1 MTTQSKYYC
10 LADTVFY
17 MESRCVVVE
26 TEALKPFQIEEVT
39 PDYRL
44 YIDFAEDAEE
54 TNDAYGYASIRRN
67 EDKIWLSINKSRMK
81 TVSDWQ
87 VFVILPLIRLL
98 LERGILVLHS
108 SYVIHD
114 GKAILF
120 SGDCGCGKSTQASLW
135 EQNRQAE
142 IINGDRS
149 LVYCRD
155 GKVYAGG
162 HFHCG
167 TSGIRKNKS
176 AELKAIVLLSQ
187 SLENE
192 VSFPKGVESFQK
204 ILSQCAYDVEKL
216 EEIEMVTQLV
226 AQLVQNAKV
235 LKLSCRKDH
244 SAVEALE
251 NVIMQSEK

>member
-10 LADTVFY
+10 LAETVFS
-17 MESRCVVVE
+17 MESRCKLME
-26 TEALKPFQIEEVT
+26 TEALKCFQIEEGT
-39 PDYRL
+39 PDYRIH
-44 YIDFAEDAEE
+44 IDFAADGEE
-54 TNDAYGYASIRRN
+54 TNEAYGYASIRRIEN
-67 EDKIWLSINKSRMK
+67 EIWLSLNKERME

-87 VFVILPLIRLL
+87 IFVILPLVRLL
-98 LERGILVLHS
+98 LEQGILVLHS
-108 SYVIHD
+108 SFVIHK

-120 SGDCGCGKSTQASLW
+120 TGDCGIGKSTQAALW
-135 EQNRQAE
+135 EKYRLAE

-187 SLENE
+187 SIENK

-204 ILSQCAYDVEKL
+204 ILSQCAYDVEKR

-226 AQLVQNAKV
+226 AQLVQNARI

-244 SAVEALE
+244 SAVEMLE

>member
-10 LADTVFY
+10 LAETVFC
-17 MESRCVVVE
+17 MESRCVLTE
-26 TEALKPFQIEEVT
+26 TEALKDFQIEERT
-39 PDYRL
+39 PDYRIH
-44 YIDFAEDAEE
+44 IDFAADGEE
-54 TNDAYGYASIRRN
+54 TNEAYGYAAIQRHEN
-67 EDKIWLSINKSRMK
+67 EIWLSLNKNRMK

-87 VFVILPLIRLL
+87 IFVVLPLVRLL
-98 LERGILVLHS
+98 LERGVLVLHS
-108 SYVIHD
+108 SYIIHE
-114 GKAILF
+114 GKAVLF
-120 SGDCGCGKSTQASLW
+120 SGDCGCGKSTQALLW

-192 VSFPKGVESFQK
+192 VSVPKGIESFQK
-204 ILSQCAYDVEKL
+204 LLSQCAYDIEKR
-216 EEIEMVTQLV
+216 EEIEMATQLIV
-226 AQLVQNAKV
+226 GLVQNAKV
-235 LKLSCRKDH
+235 LKYRCCKDI

-251 NVIMQSEK
+251 SVLE

>member
-1 MTTQSKYYC
+1 M
-10 LADTVFY
+10 
-17 MESRCVVVE
+17 
-26 TEALKPFQIEEVT
+26 
-39 PDYRL
+39 PDYRV
-44 YIDFAEDAEE
+44 YIDCAEDAEE

-176 AELKAIVLLSQ
+176 AELKAIVMLSQ
-187 SLENE
+187 GLENE
-192 VSFPKGVESFQK
+192 VVVPKGVESFRE
-204 ILSQCAYDVEKL
+204 ILSQCAYDVEKR

-226 AQLVQNAKV
+226 AQLVQNARI

-244 SAVEALE
+244 SAVEMLE

>member
-10 LADTVFY
+10 LAETVFC
-17 MESRCVVVE
+17 MESRCALVE
-26 TEALKPFQIEEVT
+26 TEALKDFQIEERT
-39 PDYRL
+39 PDYL
-44 YIDFAEDAEE
+44 VHIDFAKEGEE
-54 TNDAYGYASIRRN
+54 TNEAYGYASISRIEN
-67 EDKIWLSINKSRMK
+67 EIWLSLSKERME

-87 VFVILPLIRLL
+87 IFVILPLVRLL

-108 SYVIHD
+108 SYIIHE
-114 GKAILF
+114 GKAVLF

-149 LVYCRD
+149 IVYCRD

-187 SLENE
+187 SPENK
-192 VSFPKGVESFQK
+192 VSVPKGIESFQK
-204 ILSQCAYDVEKL
+204 ILSQCAYDVEKRK
-216 EEIEMVTQLV
+216 EIEMATQLV
-226 AQLVQNAKV
+226 AELVQNAKV
-235 LKLSCRKDH
+235 FHFHCREDV

-251 NVIMQSEK
+251 SVLD

>member
-1 MTTQSKYYC
+1 M
-10 LADTVFY
+10 
-17 MESRCVVVE
+17 
-26 TEALKPFQIEEVT
+26 
-39 PDYRL
+39 PDYRV

-87 VFVILPLIRLL
+87 IFVILPLVRLL
-98 LERGILVLHS
+98 LEQGILVLHS
-108 SYVIHD
+108 SYVIHK

-120 SGDCGCGKSTQASLW
+120 TGDCGIGKSTQAALW
-135 EQNRQAE
+135 EKYRLAE

-155 GKVYAGG
+155 GKVYVGG

-187 SLENE
+187 SPENK
-192 VSFPKGVESFQK
+192 VSVPKGIESFQK
-204 ILSQCAYDVEKL
+204 ILSQCAYDVEKR

-226 AQLVQNAKV
+226 AQLVQNARI

-244 SAVEALE
+244 SAVEMLE

>member
-1 MTTQSKYYC
+1 
-10 LADTVFY
+10 
-17 MESRCVVVE
+17 MESRCALVE

-54 TNDAYGYASIRRN
+54 TNDAFGYAKIYRKEN
-67 EDKIWLSINKSRMK
+67 ELWLSLNKGRLE

-87 VFVILPLIRLL
+87 IFTLIPLVRLL
-98 LERGILVLHS
+98 MERGVLVLHS
-108 SYVIHD
+108 AYIVYK

-149 LVYCRD
+149 LVYCRG

-162 HFHCG
+162 YFHCG
-167 TSGIRKNKS
+167 TSGIRKNQT
-176 AELKAIVLLSQ
+176 AELQAIVMLSQ
-187 SLENE
+187 GLENE
-192 VSFPKGVESFQK
+192 VVVPKGVESFRE
-204 ILSQCAYDVEKL
+204 ILSQCAYDVENR
-216 EEIEMVTQLV
+216 EEIEMATQLV
-226 AQLVQNAKV
+226 AQLVQNARI

-244 SAVEALE
+244 SAVEMLE

>member
-1 MTTQSKYYC
+1 M
-10 LADTVFY
+10 
-17 MESRCVVVE
+17 E
-26 TEALKPFQIEEVT
+26 TEALKAFQIGKRT
-39 PDYRL
+39 PDFRL
-44 YIDFAEDAEE
+44 YIDFAKDAEE
-54 TNDAYGYASIRRN
+54 TNDAHGYARIRRN
-67 EDKIWLSINKSRMK
+67 ENEIWLSINKNWMK

-87 VFVILPLIRLL
+87 IFVMLPLVGLL

-108 SYVIHD
+108 SYVIHE

-149 LVYCRD
+149 LVYCKE
-155 GKVYAGG
+155 GKAYVGG

-192 VSFPKGVESFQK
+192 VSVPKGIESFQK
-204 ILSQCAYDVEKL
+204 ILSQCAYDVEKR
-216 EEIEMVTQLV
+216 EEIEMATRLV
-226 AQLVQNAKV
+226 AQLVQNARV
-235 LKLSCRKDH
+235 LKLSCRKDI

-251 NVIMQSEK
+251 SAVLQSEK

>member
-1 MTTQSKYYC
+1 M
-10 LADTVFY
+10 
-17 MESRCVVVE
+17 
-26 TEALKPFQIEEVT
+26 
-39 PDYRL
+39 PDYWL
-44 YIDFAEDAEE
+44 YIDFAKDEGETDDAH
-54 TNDAYGYASIRRN
+54 GYASIRRN
-67 EDKIWLSINKSRMK
+67 ENEIWLSINKNRM
-81 TVSDWQ
+81 TAVSDWQ
-87 VFVILPLIRLL
+87 IFVMLPLVRLL

-108 SYVIHD
+108 SYIIHE
-114 GKAILF
+114 GKAVLF
-120 SGDCGCGKSTQASLW
+120 SGPCGCGKSTQASLW

-176 AELKAIVLLSQ
+176 AELKAIVMLSQ
-187 SLENE
+187 GLENE
-192 VSFPKGVESFQK
+192 VSFPKGIESFQK
-204 ILSQCAYDVEKL
+204 ILSQCAYDVENR

-226 AQLVQNAKV
+226 AQLVQNARI

>member
-10 LADTVFY
+10 LAETVFC
-17 MESRCVVVE
+17 MESRCLLVE
-26 TEALKPFQIEEVT
+26 SEALKDFQIEARM
-39 PDYRL
+39 PHYRL
-44 YIDFAEDAEE
+44 YIDFAKDAEE
-54 TNDAYGYASIRRN
+54 TDDAHGYASIRRN
-67 EDKIWLSINKSRMK
+67 ENEIWLSINKNRMT

-87 VFVILPLIRLL
+87 IFVMLPLVRLL

-108 SYVIHD
+108 SYIIHE

-120 SGDCGCGKSTQASLW
+120 SGPCECGKSTQASLW

-162 HFHCG
+162 HYHCG

-187 SLENE
+187 SLENQ
-192 VSFPKGVESFQK
+192 VSVPKGIESFRE
-204 ILSQCAYDVEKL
+204 ILSQCAYDVEKR
-216 EEIEMVTQLV
+216 EEIEMATQLV
-226 AQLVQNAKV
+226 AQLVPNARI
-235 LKLSCRKDH
+235 LKLSCRKDI

-251 NVIMQSEK
+251 SAILQSKK

>member
-1 MTTQSKYYC
+1 M
-10 LADTVFY
+10 L
-17 MESRCVVVE
+17 VE
-26 TEALKPFQIEEVT
+26 TEALIPFQIEERV
-39 PDYRL
+39 PDYRV

-87 VFVILPLIRLL
+87 IFVILPLVRLL
-98 LERGILVLHS
+98 LEQGILVLHS
-108 SYVIHD
+108 SYVIHK

-120 SGDCGCGKSTQASLW
+120 TGDCGIGKSTQAALW
-135 EQNRQAE
+135 EKYRLAE

-155 GKVYAGG
+155 GKVYVGG

-187 SLENE
+187 SPENK
-192 VSFPKGVESFQK
+192 VSVPKGIESFQK
-204 ILSQCAYDVEKL
+204 ILSQCAYDVEKR

-226 AQLVQNAKV
+226 AQLVQNARI

-244 SAVEALE
+244 SAVEMLE

>member
-1 MTTQSKYYC
+1 M
-10 LADTVFY
+10 
-17 MESRCVVVE
+17 
-26 TEALKPFQIEEVT
+26 
-39 PDYRL
+39 
-44 YIDFAEDAEE
+44 
-54 TNDAYGYASIRRN
+54 
-67 EDKIWLSINKSRMK
+67 
-81 TVSDWQ
+81 
-87 VFVILPLIRLL
+87 
-98 LERGILVLHS
+98 ERGILVLHS

-120 SGDCGCGKSTQASLW
+120 SGDCGCGKSTQAALW
-135 EQNRQAE
+135 EQYRQAE

-187 SLENE
+187 SIENK

-204 ILSQCAYDVEKL
+204 ILSQCAYDVEKR

-226 AQLVQNAKV
+226 AQLVQNARV
-235 LKLSCRKDH
+235 LKFSCRKDV

-251 NVIMQSEK
+251 SVILQSEK